1 MDFAI
6 KPIPTSKDKIKQPE
20 MSMADIIPKINTSS
34 LFVGSSGSGKTTLV
48 ANILTRKDM
57 LKNAF
62 DRTFLISPTA
72 KTDDIQKFL
81 KLPDDDIIDKLSE
94 APAFLRE
101 IMDEQVELISE
112 MGADKAPKYLVFY
125 DDVVSD
131 PDFMKTDE
139 FVRSFIMNRH
149 FNFTT
154 MICSQ
159 SYTAIPRKCRLQ
171 ARHIFYFKGSESENE
186 TIMEDRAPPYF
197 NKQMGLELI
206 EVATQN
212 DYDFLHIHMGV
223 PVRSRYRR
231 NLNEII
237 NVDFGHNSND
247 LSSLHKDEFQGSKR
261 TEHKGERARAGTLY
275 GTDREP
281 RRTAGSKRIRSE
293 RSGDGKTLLQKV
305 SRSH

>member
-1 MDFAI
+1 MMDFTI
-6 KPIPTSKDKIKQPE
+6 KAIPTSKDKIKQPE
-20 MSMADIIPKINTSS
+20 MAIANIIPKINTSS

-48 ANILTRKDM
+48 ANLLTRKDM
-57 LKNAF
+57 LKKAF

-94 APAFLRE
+94 APGFLRE
-101 IMDEQVELISE
+101 IMDEQVGLIADL
-112 MGADKAPKYLVFY
+112 GADTAPKYLVFY

-171 ARHIFYFKGSESENE
+171 AKHIFYFKGSESENE

-206 EVATQN
+206 EVATR
-212 DYDFLHIHMGV
+212 DDFDFLHIHMGV
-223 PVRSRYRR
+223 PIRERYRR

-237 NVDFGHNSND
+237 NVELGHNSN
-247 LSSLHKDEFQGSKR
+247 LKSSVSTNERADYSRQGKRGGSLPESDGRTSSSSGSKR
-261 TEHKGERARAGTLY
+261 L
-275 GTDREP
+275 
-281 RRTAGSKRIRSE
+281 RSE
-293 RSGDGKTLLQKV
+293 SGGAGETLFPKV
-305 SRSH
+305 SSSH